1 MYRPRRSAS
10 AEAEKSDSERWLVS
24 YADYMTLLFALF
36 VVLYSL
42 AIAKEETNGNTEWS
56 VYIINLN
63 LIELNTV
70 MITSKG
76 YGQIGGEGKKTSVL
90 RHMIQ
95 ELGSESIAKIEPIDP
110 ALFALT
116 NEYWVSY
123 YILDQIFDKKFI
135 FAEGSMDPSN
145 LSFIPEL
152 GLEGVLHS

>member
-1 MYRPRRSAS
+1 MKKDIDFHPVTGV
-10 AEAEKSDSERWLVS
+10 K
-24 YADYMTLLFALF
+24 
-36 VVLYSL
+36 L
-42 AIAKEETNGNTEWS
+42 AIAKNNVNGNIEWG

-63 LIELNTV
+63 MIELNTV

-76 YGQIGGEGKKTSVL
+76 YGIIDGEEKKTSTL

-110 ALFALT
+110 ALFALN

-135 FAEGSMDPSN
+135 FTEGSMDPSN
-145 LSFIPEL
+145 MIYIPEL
-152 GLEGVLHS
+152 DMEGVLHG

>member
-1 MYRPRRSAS
+1 MKKDIDFSPVTGV
-10 AEAEKSDSERWLVS
+10 K
-24 YADYMTLLFALF
+24 
-36 VVLYSL
+36 L
-42 AIAKEETNGNTEWS
+42 AIAKEETKNGIEWG

-76 YGQIGGEGKKTSVL
+76 YGELDGEMRKTSTL

-95 ELGSESIAKIEPIDP
+95 ELGAQSIAKIEPIDP
-110 ALFALT
+110 AVFALT
-116 NEYWVSY
+116 NEFWVSY

-135 FAEGSMDPSN
+135 FTSGSFDPS
-145 LSFIPEL
+145 LQQMIPEL

>member
-1 MYRPRRSAS
+1 MKKDIDFSPVTGV
-10 AEAEKSDSERWLVS
+10 K
-24 YADYMTLLFALF
+24 
-36 VVLYSL
+36 L
-42 AIAKEETNGNTEWS
+42 AIAKEETKNGIEWG

-76 YGQIGGEGKKTSVL
+76 YGELDGEMRKTSTL

-95 ELGSESIAKIEPIDP
+95 ELGAQSVAKIEPIDP
-110 ALFALT
+110 SVFALT
-116 NEYWVSY
+116 NEFWVSY

-135 FAEGSMDPSN
+135 FTSGSFDPS
-145 LSFIPEL
+145 LQQMIPEL

>member
-1 MYRPRRSAS
+1 MKKDIAFHPVTGV
-10 AEAEKSDSERWLVS
+10 K
-24 YADYMTLLFALF
+24 
-36 VVLYSL
+36 L
-42 AIAKEETNGNTEWS
+42 AIAKEESNGNTEWS

-76 YGQIGGEGKKTSVL
+76 YGQIEGEEKKTSVL

-110 ALFALT
+110 ALFSLT

-123 YILDQIFDKKFI
+123 YILDKIFDKKFI
-135 FAEGSMDPSN
+135 FPEGSMDNSN
-145 LSFIPEL
+145 LRLIPEL